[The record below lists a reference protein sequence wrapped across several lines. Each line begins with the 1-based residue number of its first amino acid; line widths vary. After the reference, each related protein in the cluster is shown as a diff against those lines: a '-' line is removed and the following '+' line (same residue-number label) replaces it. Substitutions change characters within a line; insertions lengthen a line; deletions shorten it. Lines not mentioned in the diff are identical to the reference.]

1 MGKTIETHIQ
11 KRFSDIDRM
20 GHVNNARQVDFLDLG
35 KSDYFSRVVAH
46 EAQSE
51 FETVTPVIAAIKVD
65 FVAQIRYEEDVWVRT
80 RVERIGRKSLTLRQ
94 QLFVRQASGDTEI
107 VCTEA
112 ETVMVAYNRTT
123 GEAVEVPQAWRDRIE
138 NRQD

>member
-1 MGKTIETHIQ
+1 
-11 KRFSDIDRM
+11 M

-51 FETVTPVIAAIKVD
+51 LETVTPVIAAIKVD
-65 FVAQIRYEEDVWVRT
+65 FVAQVRYEDDVWVRT
-80 RVERIGRKSLTLRQ
+80 RVERIGTKSLTLRQ
-94 QLFVRQASGDTEI
+94 QLFVRRASGKQNTAAAESTETI
-107 VCTEA
+107 CTETTCVEAETICTEA

-138 NRQD
+138 G